1 MFLKLCEKSFI
12 KRTPDSYSY
21 SFFKNKIRNSLQI
34 NQSAYDILSY
44 CDGTNSMDD
53 IVLHLRKK
61 YNSDENTVKNNV
73 ESFLKPLTDSELVE
87 FSSIKNLY
95 NIQKG
100 SHAFYLPDVII
111 WEITN
116 FCPLDCKHC
125 YLETKNQ
132 FMNSKEDIDNILEII
147 EKSGAFQVQLTG
159 GEALTHPY
167 FDYIVKQLINKGIIV
182 SVSTS
187 GMILNN
193 HILECLCRLKNVV
206 GSYIRVSLDGNE
218 KTHNFIRNNPK
229 SYQNA
234 INFIKEMIK
243 NGIEC
248 QLSTIISNQSEQEI
262 EELVCTAK
270 ELGISLMEIG
280 LIIKTGNALKNNFLS
295 DMQIGKYNSFL
306 KSLSAKYSNEKFT
319 VKLPCEINRQNC
331 GAGSK
336 IITIKPNM
344 DIALCPTNNLIMGN
358 LQKQSIEDI
367 MTNSGNKI
375 CHLSAPCDGLCGDC
389 KNKDI
394 CKNCISQGL
403 AQKTSVKHC
412 NWYETQ
418 KSILNQFLG

>member
-1 MFLKLCEKSFI
+1 MFLKLCVKSFI
-12 KRTPDSYSY
+12 KCTPSSYNY
-21 SFFKNKIRNSLQI
+21 YFFKNGIRNSLQI

-44 CDGTNSMDD
+44 CDGTNSVDD
-53 IVLHLRKK
+53 IVFHLRKR
-61 YNSDENTVKNNV
+61 YDSNENTIKNNV

-87 FSSIKNLY
+87 FTSVKNLC

-100 SHAFYLPDVII
+100 NRAFYLPDVII

-125 YLETKNQ
+125 YLKTKNQ

-167 FDYIVKQLINKGIIV
+167 FDYIVNQLINKGIIV

-187 GMILNN
+187 GIMINN
-193 HILECLCRLKNVV
+193 HILQCLLELKKVM
-206 GSYIRVSLDGNE
+206 GSYVRVSLDGNE

-229 SYQNA
+229 SYKNA
-234 INFIKEMIK
+234 INFIKEMVK

-262 EELVCTAK
+262 EELVCMAK
-270 ELGISLMEIG
+270 NLGISLMEIG
-280 LIIKTGNALKNNFLS
+280 LIIKTGNALKNDFLS
-295 DMQIGKYNSFL
+295 DMQISRYNSFL
-306 KSLSAKYSNEKFT
+306 KSLSVKYNDEKFT
-319 VKLPCEINRQNC
+319 IKLPYEMNQQNC

-336 IITIKPNM
+336 IITIKSNM
-344 DIALCPTNNLIMGN
+344 DIASCPTNNLILGN
-358 LQKQSIEDI
+358 LKKQSIENI
-367 MTNSGNKI
+367 MTNSGNTL
-375 CHLSAPCDGLCGDC
+375 CRLAAPCDSLCSDC

-403 AQKTSVKHC
+403 AQKGSVEHC

-418 KSILNQFLG
+418 KSILNQFLR